1 MGFQGTFCTFLNLE
15 APGDCSSHY
24 LGKRYINYLFPF
36 LFHERKTQMSLEK
49 LEGEKIMTDLFF
61 VFFCFLVERTA
72 PSEVGLHDYERIQIR
87 ERL

>member
-36 LFHERKTQMSLEK
+36 LFHERKTQMGLEK
-49 LEGEKIMTDLFF
+49 LEGEKIMTDLFLFFF
-61 VFFCFLVERTA
+61 VFWLNEQHPVKWVCT
-72 PSEVGLHDYERIQIR
+72 IMR
-87 ERL
+87 ESK

>member
-61 VFFCFLVERTA
+61 FFFFVFWLNEQHPVKWVCT
-72 PSEVGLHDYERIQIR
+72 IMR
-87 ERL
+87 ESK